1 VTRAGLAL
9 AEATGVSRTA
19 ANGLEFR
26 GGGRSVLLFS
36 Q

>member
-1 VTRAGLAL
+1 MVAAIDAADT
-9 AEATGVSRTA
+9 ATLTA
-19 ANGLEFR
+19 SNGILLS